1 MELGDIDIMTNGDH
15 MTKYTFDEQIVS
27 DLHKDAYGFRPK
39 ADFWTYWNQSSDDWK
54 QKIWDGLLEDLQ
66 VALEQDRLAH
76 EEALE
81 PLRAEV
87 KKNLE
92 LGARD
97 EQQALKWIVQSLNP
111 TLQDLWYGGSWV
123 CFELGLAFENAYIF
137 NKACHE
143 LALEFEKDIAE
154 KMAS

>member
-15 MTKYTFDEQIVS
+15 MTKYTFSIELFS
-27 DLHKDAYGFRPK
+27 DLHKDVYGFRPRGHWFYDATTTDEERQAEWDYLCKRLGEQIEEENAQK
-39 ADFWTYWNQSSDDWK
+39 AK
-54 QKIWDGLLEDLQ
+54 ALEDLQ
-66 VALEQDRLAH
+66 ARVRELVAS
-76 EEALE
+76 
-81 PLRAEV
+81 
-87 KKNLE
+87 
-92 LGARD
+92 GAKD

-111 TLQDLWYGGSWV
+111 SEQDLWYGGEWV
-123 CFELGLAFENAYIF
+123 CYELGLAFENAYIF